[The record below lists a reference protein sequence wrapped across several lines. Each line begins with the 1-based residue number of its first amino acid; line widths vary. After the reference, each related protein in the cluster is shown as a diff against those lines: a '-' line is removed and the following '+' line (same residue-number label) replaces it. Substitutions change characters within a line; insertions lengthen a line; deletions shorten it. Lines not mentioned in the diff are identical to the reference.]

1 MAYVFIFRSALYII
15 EKYALSEITS
25 MKLEEFTLERIQS
38 LYENLVELNLSDSGV
53 HPYKLSELLTP
64 EQQQE
69 VLNLEL
75 GYGWTNGFVE
85 LRETIAKL
93 YQERNSDEIIVT
105 NGSAEANFLMVMSVL
120 KPGDELIVVTPNYLQ
135 IAGWAKALDVT
146 VKESPLIQN
155 KGWLPD
161 LDALES
167 LITPKTTMLTICHPN
182 NPTGSTLPVEQI
194 QELVDLAKKHDIYL
208 HADEVYKGAEFD
220 GVELPSFADLYDK
233 AIVTCG
239 LSKAMAMPGLRLGWL
254 VGPAADIYA
263 TWQSKDYTSITTSSV
278 SEYVANVVLQPNM
291 REKVLKRSKDLLTEN
306 LDIMQQWIHENR
318 DWVSFIPPK
327 AGGMAFIRC
336 ELDVNS
342 TKLAHELRESL
353 SVFVLPG
360 DVYGMD
366 GYFRVGIGAPAEHL
380 RVGLARI
387 SDYVRRTYLEV
398 K

>member
-1 MAYVFIFRSALYII
+1 MQLQ
-15 EKYALSEITS
+15 
-25 MKLEEFTLERIQS
+25 EFTLERIQS

-53 HPYKLSELLTP
+53 HPYKLSELLTS
-64 EQQQE
+64 EQQAE
-69 VLNLEL
+69 LLELEL

-85 LRETIAKL
+85 LRETIANL
-93 YQERNSDEIIVT
+93 YHNRNSDEVIVT

-120 KPGDELIVVTPNYLQ
+120 KRGDELIVVVPNYLQ
-135 IAGWAKALDVT
+135 IAGWAKALEVE
-146 VKESPLIQN
+146 VKEVPLLQDT
-155 KGWLPD
+155 GWLPD
-161 LDALES
+161 LDMLES
-167 LITPKTTMLTICHPN
+167 LVTDKTRMLTICHPN
-182 NPTGSTLPVEQI
+182 NPTGSTLPLSQI
-194 QELVDLAKKHDIYL
+194 EKLVDFAKKHDIYL

-233 AIVTCG
+233 AIVTSG

-254 VGPAADIYA
+254 VGPAEEIYA

-278 SEYVANVVLQPNM
+278 SEYVANIVLQPEM
-291 REKVLKRSKDLLTEN
+291 RSKVLNRSKELLTEN
-306 LDIMQQWIHENR
+306 LSIMQQWIDENS

-327 AGGMAFIRC
+327 AGGMAFVRY

-342 TKLAHELRESL
+342 TQLAHELRENL

-387 SDYVRRTYLEV
+387 ADYVRRQYLGG
-398 K
+398 KS